1 MIVLQAAILLEE
13 EEEEEVWYTGEDIK
27 LSLLLFYS

>member
-1 MIVLQAAILLEE
+1 MLVLQAAILLEE
-13 EEEEEVWYTGEDIK
+13 EEEVWYTGEVIK